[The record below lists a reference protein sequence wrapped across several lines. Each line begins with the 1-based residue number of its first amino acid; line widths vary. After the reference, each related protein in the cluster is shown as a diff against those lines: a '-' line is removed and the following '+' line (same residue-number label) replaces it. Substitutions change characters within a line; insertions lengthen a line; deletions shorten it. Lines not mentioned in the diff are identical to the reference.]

1 MSIIS
6 YDGSGNRGMRFRSR
20 PNDNTAADRMIA
32 ADERRAMMHPF

>member
-20 PNDNTAADRMIA
+20 PNDNTAADRMMT
-32 ADERRAMMHPF
+32 ADGRRTVMHPF